1 MPIQLGLQR
10 MRLLLQ
16 HLGNPQETF
25 CAIQVA
31 GTNGKGSVCSYIYT
45 TLLQAAIKTGRYTSP
60 HFIEPR
66 DTIHMNGQ
74 AASKEMFE
82 TCRKRVMD
90 IDKRFGTNATEF
102 ELLTATAFECFCE
115 AGVRVAVIETGL
127 GGRLDATN
135 VFDSPLLSVIC
146 RIGKDH
152 EAFLGNTLEAIARE
166 KGGIFHKNVP
176 CIIDS
181 TNKPKVIQTLKE
193 VAQEVHAGPVYLAS
207 AKETNQAQTWS
218 VTSPSWG
225 TNDYQTSLNGSYQG
239 GNVACGVYALD
250 VLTSS
255 FPLMIPHAQNGIKNT
270 IWPGRLDF
278 RDISG
283 IGKVLFDGA
292 HNQDAALELAKFVN
306 LQREKNANKSVSWMV
321 AFTGSKDANGILES
335 LVQPGDTVY
344 ITQFSPVEGMPWIQS
359 MDSKVIQE
367 YLSKRQVQTVLVN
380 ERNRRNALISAGTEN
395 PLTVVCGSLY
405 LLGDM
410 YKTLHLE

>member
-10 MRLLLQ
+10 MVQLLK
-16 HLGNPQETF
+16 HLGNPHETF

-31 GTNGKGSVCSYIYT
+31 GTNGKGSICSYIYT

-60 HFIEPR
+60 HFFEPR
-66 DTIHMNGQ
+66 DTIHMNGR

-82 TCRKRVMD
+82 TCYKRVME

-102 ELLTATAFECFCE
+102 ELLTATAFECFCQ

-135 VFDSPLLSVIC
+135 VFESPLLSVIS

-166 KGGIFHKNVP
+166 KGGIFRENVP
-176 CIIDS
+176 CVIDI
-181 TNKPKVIQTLKE
+181 TNKSSVLRELEK

-225 TNDYQTSLNGSYQG
+225 TNDFQTSLNGSYQG
-239 GNVACGVYALD
+239 ANVACGVYALD
-250 VLTSS
+250 VLTAS

-278 RDISG
+278 REIPG
-283 IGKVLFDGA
+283 VGKVLFDGA
-292 HNQDAALELAKFVN
+292 HNQDAAIELANFVN
-306 LQREKNANKSVSWMV
+306 LQREKNATKSVSWMV
-321 AFTGSKDANGILES
+321 AFTNSKDAKSILDS
-335 LVQPGDTVY
+335 LVHPGDTVY
-344 ITQFSPVEGMPWIQS
+344 VTQFSSVHGMPWIQS

-367 YLSKRQVQTVLVN
+367 YLSKKQIRTILVDPKN
-380 ERNRRNALISAGTEN
+380 KKESLCSAGSQN
-395 PLTVVCGSLY
+395 PLSVVCGSLY

-410 YKTLHLE
+410 YKILNLE